1 MISPHKSPPKNSA
14 NGSPRTAAPLRGL
27 FLDGIWRC
35 NCPGRPPAIQFQTKN
50 QGVNHGRWFY
60 TCQQP
65 KGKQCNF
72 FLWASD
78 AEARAKLVVL
88 ASSTSEL
95 DAAAAQSRT
104 PAKPAKYQNG
114 LPTPATE
121 RRTSD
126 SAAKMPGGK
135 TASSQTQLP
144 YKSAK
149 ARKMMAEDSPD
160 TEPFDWD
167 EDLDEQLA
175 SSFEDRP
182 SPSPPARPR
191 QPDFGQPR
199 TPTRSSPGKRKL
211 SVFEEDSGSTTASGT
226 VRGDSGG
233 GVFTPQASQEQ
244 WFPPLSAEV
253 SMTPTPSRYTNAL
266 SADSGSPGDI
276 SELAGQALKLLEGQ
290 GVIVPRRA
298 QNDLVSLL
306 NTFDLKMKA
315 ISRGR
320 DITREALKKRDEQIM
335 RQNERIQSLESQR
348 ELDRAMINGL
358 KNNLP

>member
-1 MISPHKSPPKNSA
+1 LWP
-14 NGSPRTAAPLRGL
+14 
-27 FLDGIWRC
+27 
-35 NCPGRPPAIQFQTKN
+35 
-50 QGVNHGRWFY
+50 VY

-65 KGKQCNF
+65 KQKQCNF

-88 ASSTSEL
+88 ASSSSEL

-104 PAKPAKYQNG
+104 TPSKPAKYQNG

-121 RRTSD
+121 RRTGD
-126 SAAKMPGGK
+126 SAAK
-135 TASSQTQLP
+135 TAGERMASVQTQLP

-160 TEPFDWD
+160 TEPFGWD

-175 SSFEDRP
+175 SSFGDGPSP
-182 SPSPPARPR
+182 SPSPPAPPLR

-199 TPTRSSPGKRKL
+199 TPTRSSSGKRKL
-211 SVFEEDSGSTTASGT
+211 SVFEEDGGSATTASGT
-226 VRGDSGG
+226 VRRDSG

-266 SADSGSPGDI
+266 SADSGSPGQI
-276 SELAGQALKLLEGQ
+276 SEPAGQALKLLEGN
-290 GVIVPRRA
+290 GVMVSRRA

-306 NTFDLKMKA
+306 NAQDLKMKG
-315 ISRGR
+315 IIRGR

-335 RQNERIQSLESQR
+335 RLNEKVQSLESQR
-348 ELDRAMINGL
+348 ELDRAMVNGL
-358 KNNLP
+358 KNNLS